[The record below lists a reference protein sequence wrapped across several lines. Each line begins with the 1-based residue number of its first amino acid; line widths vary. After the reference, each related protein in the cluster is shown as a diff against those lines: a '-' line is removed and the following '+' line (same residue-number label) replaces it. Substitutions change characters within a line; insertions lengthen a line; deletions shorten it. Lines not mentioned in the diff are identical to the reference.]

1 MRCFKAG
8 VEGGFF
14 FKCIKRDLEE
24 LWELLSVQRAEVSN
38 GKKVLQFRKVE
49 RTEILFL
56 FMYSNI
62 FLSVYNGVVEHKV
75 GGQASISF
83 DLSLLSNSLCVT

>member
-1 MRCFKAG
+1 M
-8 VEGGFF
+8 
-14 FKCIKRDLEE
+14 
-24 LWELLSVQRAEVSN
+24 
-38 GKKVLQFRKVE
+38 GKKVLQFRKLE

-62 FLSVYNGVVEHKV
+62 FLSVYNGVKV

>member
-8 VEGGFF
+8 VEGEFF

-38 GKKVLQFRKVE
+38 GKKVLQFRKLE

-56 FMYSNI
+56 FMYSNT
-62 FLSVYNGVVEHKV
+62 FLSVYNGVKF

-83 DLSLLSNSLCVT
+83 DLSLLSNSLYAT

>member
-62 FLSVYNGVVEHKV
+62 FLSVYNGVKF

>member
-62 FLSVYNGVVEHKV
+62 FLSVYNGVKF

-83 DLSLLSNSLCVT
+83 DLSLLYNSLCVT